1 MVLTTRLVF
10 LAVLQQLDARQNI
23 APNAILMIQQNATN
37 AQPMLGMEHTICKEY
52 RYGERLLQLVTAWK
66 ALLVISVMYMLVSV
80 TQVAQLAMDPSTIV
94 V

>member
-37 AQPMLGMEHTICKEY
+37 AQPMLGMDHTLLMEAQN
-52 RYGERLLQLVTAWK
+52 GVNLLQLVTAWK
-66 ALLVISVMYMLVSV
+66 ALLVIFVMYMLVSV
-80 TQVAQLAMDPSTIV
+80 TQVVQLAMDPSTIV